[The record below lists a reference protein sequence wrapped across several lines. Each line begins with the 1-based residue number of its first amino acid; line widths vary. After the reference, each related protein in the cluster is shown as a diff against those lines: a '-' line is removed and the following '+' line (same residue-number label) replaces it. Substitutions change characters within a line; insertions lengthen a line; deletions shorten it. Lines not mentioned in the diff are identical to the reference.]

1 MQIHACGFACEGRGL
16 LVERHTGVFV
26 TSGPDSDEFTFC
38 DKYDST
44 AYWCVEALRGF
55 GPDGNPVR
63 PDCCSAG
70 RDCCRH

>member
-1 MQIHACGFACEGRGL
+1 M
-16 LVERHTGVFV
+16 FV

-63 PDCCSAG
+63 ARLLLSRAG
-70 RDCCRH
+70 LLQALTTAFQEGFFVVS

>member
-1 MQIHACGFACEGRGL
+1 M
-16 LVERHTGVFV
+16 FV
-26 TSGPDSDEFTFC
+26 TSGPDPDKGTFC
-38 DKYDST
+38 DKYYST
-44 AYWCVEALRGF
+44 AYWCVEAQRGF